1 MPVKKLTE
9 FLDSNKVKY
18 VTISHSPA
26 YTAREV
32 AASTLVPRAEF
43 AKTVMVNIDGKMA
56 MAVIPASRRLDLE
69 QLGHSINAKKVVLA
83 SEREFQDRFPD
94 CEVGAMPPFGNLYD
108 MDVYVA
114 TNLTMD
120 DEIVFNAGSHI
131 QVIQL
136 AYGDYANLVQPKV
149 LDIAVKH

>member
-69 QLGHSINAKKVVLA
+69 QLGQSINAKTVVLA

>member
-1 MPVKKLTE
+1 MPVKKLKE
-9 FLDSNKVKY
+9 YLNANKVKY

-43 AKTVMVNIDGKMA
+43 AKTVLVNIDGKMA

-69 QLGHSINAKKVVLA
+69 QLGLLVNAKKVVLA
-83 SEREFQDRFPD
+83 SEQEFQGRFPD

-108 MDVYVA
+108 MEVYVA
-114 TNLTMD
+114 TNLTLD

-136 AYGDYANLVQPKV
+136 AYEDYAKLVQPKV

>member
-1 MPVKKLTE
+1 MPVKKLKE
-9 FLDSNKVKY
+9 YLDANKVKY

-43 AKTVMVNIDGKMA
+43 AKTVLVNIDDKMA
-56 MAVIPASRRLDLE
+56 MAVIPASPRLNLE
-69 QLGHSINAKKVVLA
+69 QLGQSINAKKVALA
-83 SEREFQDRFPD
+83 NKQEFQSRFPD

-108 MDVYVA
+108 MEVYVA
-114 TNLTMD
+114 TNLTLD

-131 QVIQL
+131 QVIQM
-136 AYGDYANLVQPKV
+136 AYGDYADLVQPKV
-149 LDIAVKH
+149 LDIAVKN

>member
-1 MPVKKLTE
+1 MPVKMLTE

-43 AKTVMVNIDGKMA
+43 AKSVMVNIDGTMA

-69 QLGHSINAKKVVLA
+69 QLCRSINAEKVELA
-83 SEREFQDRFPD
+83 SEQEFQDRFPD
-94 CEVGAMPPFGNLYD
+94 CEVGAMPPFGNLYN

-136 AYGDYANLVQPKV
+136 AYGDYADLVQPKV

>member
-1 MPVKKLTE
+1 MGIKNCHQSKRIY
-9 FLDSNKVKY
+9 DGSDQN
-18 VTISHSPA
+18 
-26 YTAREV
+26 
-32 AASTLVPRAEF
+32 PRAEF
-43 AKTVMVNIDGKMA
+43 AKTVLVNIDGKMA

-69 QLGHSINAKKVVLA
+69 QLGLLVNAKKVVLA
-83 SEREFQDRFPD
+83 SEQEFQGRFPD

-108 MDVYVA
+108 MEVYVA
-114 TNLTMD
+114 TNLTLD

-136 AYGDYANLVQPKV
+136 AYEDYAKLVQPKV